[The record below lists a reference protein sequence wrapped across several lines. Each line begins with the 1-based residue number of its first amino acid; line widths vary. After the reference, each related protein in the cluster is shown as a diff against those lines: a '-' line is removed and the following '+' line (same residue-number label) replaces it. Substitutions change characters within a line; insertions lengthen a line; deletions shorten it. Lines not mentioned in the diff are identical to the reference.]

1 MPADDA
7 TARSWAT
14 SEAVRRSM
22 LGNRSRDTGP
32 ELRIRSALHALG
44 LRFRVHA
51 RPVPAITR
59 RADIVLRG
67 ARIAIFIDGCF
78 WHGCPEHYRRPATNQ
93 AYWHPKIDANR
104 RRDRDTDERLRA
116 AGWTPL
122 RVWEHEPVPDAV
134 ARIRARVTAG
144 AGTFSGGA

>member
-7 TARSWAT
+7 TTRSWAT

-22 LGNRSRDTGP
+22 RGNRSRDTIP

-51 RPVPAITR
+51 RPVPTI
-59 RADIVLRG
+59 
-67 ARIAIFIDGCF
+67 AR
-78 WHGCPEHYRRPATNQ
+78 
-93 AYWHPKIDANR
+93 HPKIDANR
-104 RRDRDTDERLRA
+104 LRDRDTDERLRA

-122 RVWEHEPVPDAV
+122 RIWEHVPVPDAV
-134 ARIRARVTAG
+134 DRIRARVAG
-144 AGTFSGGA
+144 RRVDAGGAIRPSRRR